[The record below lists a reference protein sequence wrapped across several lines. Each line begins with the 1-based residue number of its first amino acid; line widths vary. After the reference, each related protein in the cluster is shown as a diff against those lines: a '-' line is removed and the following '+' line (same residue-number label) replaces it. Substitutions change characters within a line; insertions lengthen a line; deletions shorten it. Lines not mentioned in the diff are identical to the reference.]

1 MKRIVPYI
9 AALVSLVS
17 CEYQFDVVSSDKTS
31 MLFVESIVGLDD
43 AASDIKVLK
52 TIPVGTP
59 KESSLEVRGLSG
71 NWPWTGRRWLFR
83 RWRGSRSLCS
93 RRWRMER
100 ANWH

>member
-43 AASDIKVLK
+43 APLILK
-52 TIPVGTP
+52 
-59 KESSLEVRGLSG
+59 
-71 NWPWTGRRWLFR
+71 
-83 RWRGSRSLCS
+83 C
-93 RRWRMER
+93 
-100 ANWH
+100 